1 VQPWLEQHLD
11 RPLREGDVIVGGR
24 REEPLG
30 SELLLFGRP
39 LTVYGKLG
47 KTAVGTHERGLFITF
62 ATLDELRDIMRQI
75 CGTKAPLEPNKLS
88 GVLLE
93 LAPGATTQQ
102 VRFAALANFPDIKVV
117 AGESMLTSIRQGLAA
132 LLNGV
137 LGLMVIMFV
146 STALMVSVLFS
157 AIITERRREL
167 GLLKAIGARSGQI
180 IGMLLTEAALATAL
194 GGVMGCVLGVL
205 LMRVYEHSLVYY
217 LDRMGIPFVWLSTT
231 AVGLIALAC
240 ILLASLIG
248 IAGALYP
255 AWRASRQEPYD
266 LIRSEGL
273 VMLSC
278 GRVTK
283 VYSTERGD
291 IEAVK
296 GIDLVVPRGQ
306 FAAIVGRSGSGK
318 SSLLAMIGGL
328 SRPTSGVIRV
338 DETDIWAMPDGG
350 LSSFRNR
357 RIGFVFQFA
366 SLLPTLRVIDNVA
379 LPALLGPAR
388 DAGHAYRAAAELLA
402 QLGLA
407 AHIDAYPAEISA
419 GEQRRAVI
427 ARALVNAPSLLLADE
442 PTSDLDEETERE
454 IMEQFRAVNRE
465 RAMTLIMVT
474 HNLRLAEQTDRVVH
488 IADGRL
494 VA

>member
-1 VQPWLEQHLD
+1 MSDELRKRDTNIRFLLGSLALQNLGRRKARTLLLLAAVAVCSGAIFTGAVLMRSIETSMAVGFTRLGADMLVIPAGTLTNITAALLTAEPTDLTLDASELPRLERLKGVRKAAPQLIFRTDASGYGRGELIDLIAFDPRRDITVQPWLEQHLD

-205 LMRVYEHSLVYY
+205 LMRIYEHSLVYY
-217 LDRMGIPFVWLSTT
+217 LDRMGIPFVWLNTT
-231 AVGLIALAC
+231 TTGLIALAC

-266 LIRSEGL
+266 LIRSEG
-273 VMLSC
+273 
-278 GRVTK
+278 
-283 VYSTERGD
+283 
-291 IEAVK
+291 
-296 GIDLVVPRGQ
+296 
-306 FAAIVGRSGSGK
+306 
-318 SSLLAMIGGL
+318 
-328 SRPTSGVIRV
+328 
-338 DETDIWAMPDGG
+338 
-350 LSSFRNR
+350 
-357 RIGFVFQFA
+357 
-366 SLLPTLRVIDNVA
+366 
-379 LPALLGPAR
+379 
-388 DAGHAYRAAAELLA
+388 
-402 QLGLA
+402 
-407 AHIDAYPAEISA
+407 
-419 GEQRRAVI
+419 
-427 ARALVNAPSLLLADE
+427 
-442 PTSDLDEETERE
+442 
-454 IMEQFRAVNRE
+454 
-465 RAMTLIMVT
+465 
-474 HNLRLAEQTDRVVH
+474 
-488 IADGRL
+488 
-494 VA
+494 

>member
-1 VQPWLEQHLD
+1 MSDELRKRDTNIRFLLGSLALQNLGRRKARTLLLLAAVAVCSGAIFTGAVLMRSIETSMAVGFTRLGADMLVIPAGTLTNITAALLTAEPTDLTLDASELPRLERLKGVRRAAPQLIFRTDASGYGRGELIDLIAFDPRRDITVQPWLEQHLD

-117 AGESMLTSIRQGLAA
+117 AGESMLTSIRHGLVA

-205 LMRVYEHSLVYY
+205 LMRIYEHSLVYY
-217 LDRMGIPFVWLSTT
+217 LDRMGIPFVWLSTA

-266 LIRSEGL
+266 LIRSEG
-273 VMLSC
+273 
-278 GRVTK
+278 
-283 VYSTERGD
+283 
-291 IEAVK
+291 
-296 GIDLVVPRGQ
+296 
-306 FAAIVGRSGSGK
+306 
-318 SSLLAMIGGL
+318 
-328 SRPTSGVIRV
+328 
-338 DETDIWAMPDGG
+338 
-350 LSSFRNR
+350 
-357 RIGFVFQFA
+357 
-366 SLLPTLRVIDNVA
+366 
-379 LPALLGPAR
+379 
-388 DAGHAYRAAAELLA
+388 
-402 QLGLA
+402 
-407 AHIDAYPAEISA
+407 
-419 GEQRRAVI
+419 
-427 ARALVNAPSLLLADE
+427 
-442 PTSDLDEETERE
+442 
-454 IMEQFRAVNRE
+454 
-465 RAMTLIMVT
+465 
-474 HNLRLAEQTDRVVH
+474 
-488 IADGRL
+488 
-494 VA
+494 

>member
-1 VQPWLEQHLD
+1 LLGSLALQNLGRRKARTLLLLTAVAVCSGAIFTGAVLMRSIETSMAVGFTRLGADMLVIPAGTLTNITAALLTAEPTDLTLDASELPRLERLKGVRKAAPQLIFRTDASGYGRGELIDLIAFDPQRDITVQPWLEQHLD

-39 LTVYGKLG
+39 LIVYGKLG

-62 ATLDELRDIMRQI
+62 ATLDELRDMMRQI

-167 GLLKAIGARSGQI
+167 GLLKAIGARNGQI

-194 GGVMGCVLGVL
+194 GGVLGCVLGVL
-205 LMRVYEHSLVYY
+205 LLRVYEHSLVYY
-217 LDRMGIPFVWLSTT
+217 LARMGIPFVWLNAATT
-231 AVGLIALAC
+231 GLIAFGC
-240 ILLASLIG
+240 IVLASLIG

-266 LIRSEGL
+266 LIRSEG
-273 VMLSC
+273 
-278 GRVTK
+278 
-283 VYSTERGD
+283 
-291 IEAVK
+291 
-296 GIDLVVPRGQ
+296 
-306 FAAIVGRSGSGK
+306 
-318 SSLLAMIGGL
+318 
-328 SRPTSGVIRV
+328 
-338 DETDIWAMPDGG
+338 
-350 LSSFRNR
+350 
-357 RIGFVFQFA
+357 
-366 SLLPTLRVIDNVA
+366 
-379 LPALLGPAR
+379 
-388 DAGHAYRAAAELLA
+388 
-402 QLGLA
+402 
-407 AHIDAYPAEISA
+407 
-419 GEQRRAVI
+419 
-427 ARALVNAPSLLLADE
+427 
-442 PTSDLDEETERE
+442 
-454 IMEQFRAVNRE
+454 
-465 RAMTLIMVT
+465 
-474 HNLRLAEQTDRVVH
+474 
-488 IADGRL
+488 
-494 VA
+494 

>member
-1 VQPWLEQHLD
+1 MSDELRKRDTNIRFLLGSLALQNLGRRKARTLLLLAAVAVCSGAIFTGAVLMRSIETSMAVGFTRLGADMLVIPAGTLTNITAALLTAEPTDLTLDASELPRLERLKGVRKAAPQLIFRTDASGYGRGELIDLIAFDPRRDITVQPWLEQHLD

-266 LIRSEGL
+266 LIRSEG
-273 VMLSC
+273 
-278 GRVTK
+278 
-283 VYSTERGD
+283 
-291 IEAVK
+291 
-296 GIDLVVPRGQ
+296 
-306 FAAIVGRSGSGK
+306 
-318 SSLLAMIGGL
+318 
-328 SRPTSGVIRV
+328 
-338 DETDIWAMPDGG
+338 
-350 LSSFRNR
+350 
-357 RIGFVFQFA
+357 
-366 SLLPTLRVIDNVA
+366 
-379 LPALLGPAR
+379 
-388 DAGHAYRAAAELLA
+388 
-402 QLGLA
+402 
-407 AHIDAYPAEISA
+407 
-419 GEQRRAVI
+419 
-427 ARALVNAPSLLLADE
+427 
-442 PTSDLDEETERE
+442 
-454 IMEQFRAVNRE
+454 
-465 RAMTLIMVT
+465 
-474 HNLRLAEQTDRVVH
+474 
-488 IADGRL
+488 
-494 VA
+494 

>member
-1 VQPWLEQHLD
+1 MSDELRKRDTNIRFLLGSLALQNLGRRKARTLLLLAAVAVCSGAIFTGAVLMRSIETSMAVGFTRLGADMLVIPAGTLTNITAALLTAEPTDLTLDASELPRLERLKGVRRAAPQLIFRTDASGYGRGELIDLIAFDPRRDITVQPWLEQHLD

-205 LMRVYEHSLVYY
+205 LMRIYEHSLVYY
-217 LDRMGIPFVWLSTT
+217 LDRMGIPFVWLNTT
-231 AVGLIALAC
+231 TTGLIALAC

-266 LIRSEGL
+266 LIRSEG
-273 VMLSC
+273 
-278 GRVTK
+278 
-283 VYSTERGD
+283 
-291 IEAVK
+291 
-296 GIDLVVPRGQ
+296 
-306 FAAIVGRSGSGK
+306 
-318 SSLLAMIGGL
+318 
-328 SRPTSGVIRV
+328 
-338 DETDIWAMPDGG
+338 
-350 LSSFRNR
+350 
-357 RIGFVFQFA
+357 
-366 SLLPTLRVIDNVA
+366 
-379 LPALLGPAR
+379 
-388 DAGHAYRAAAELLA
+388 
-402 QLGLA
+402 
-407 AHIDAYPAEISA
+407 
-419 GEQRRAVI
+419 
-427 ARALVNAPSLLLADE
+427 
-442 PTSDLDEETERE
+442 
-454 IMEQFRAVNRE
+454 
-465 RAMTLIMVT
+465 
-474 HNLRLAEQTDRVVH
+474 
-488 IADGRL
+488 
-494 VA
+494 

>member
-1 VQPWLEQHLD
+1 MSDELRKRDTNIRFLLGSLALQNLGRRKARTLLLLAAVAVCSGAIFTGAVLMRSIETSMAVGFTRLGADMLVIPAGTLTNITAALLTAEPTDLTLDASELPRLERLKGVRRAAPQLIFRTDASGYGRGELIDLIAFDPRRDITVQPWLEQHLD

-132 LLNGV
+132 LLTGV

-266 LIRSEGL
+266 LIRSEG
-273 VMLSC
+273 
-278 GRVTK
+278 
-283 VYSTERGD
+283 
-291 IEAVK
+291 
-296 GIDLVVPRGQ
+296 
-306 FAAIVGRSGSGK
+306 
-318 SSLLAMIGGL
+318 
-328 SRPTSGVIRV
+328 
-338 DETDIWAMPDGG
+338 
-350 LSSFRNR
+350 
-357 RIGFVFQFA
+357 
-366 SLLPTLRVIDNVA
+366 
-379 LPALLGPAR
+379 
-388 DAGHAYRAAAELLA
+388 
-402 QLGLA
+402 
-407 AHIDAYPAEISA
+407 
-419 GEQRRAVI
+419 
-427 ARALVNAPSLLLADE
+427 
-442 PTSDLDEETERE
+442 
-454 IMEQFRAVNRE
+454 
-465 RAMTLIMVT
+465 
-474 HNLRLAEQTDRVVH
+474 
-488 IADGRL
+488 
-494 VA
+494 

>member
-1 VQPWLEQHLD
+1 VVGRRVGRLGLEGDDRGVGRLLAAVAVCSGAIFTGAVLMRSIETSMAVGFTRLGADMLVIPAGTLTNITAALLTAEPTDLTLDASELPRLERLKGVRKAAPQLIFRTDASGYGRGELIDLIAFDPRRDITVQPWLEQHLD

-167 GLLKAIGARSGQI
+167 GLLKAIGARRGQI

-205 LMRVYEHSLVYY
+205 LMRIYEHSLVYY
-217 LDRMGIPFVWLSTT
+217 LDRMGIPFVWLSTA

-266 LIRSEGL
+266 LIRSEG
-273 VMLSC
+273 
-278 GRVTK
+278 
-283 VYSTERGD
+283 
-291 IEAVK
+291 
-296 GIDLVVPRGQ
+296 
-306 FAAIVGRSGSGK
+306 
-318 SSLLAMIGGL
+318 
-328 SRPTSGVIRV
+328 
-338 DETDIWAMPDGG
+338 
-350 LSSFRNR
+350 
-357 RIGFVFQFA
+357 
-366 SLLPTLRVIDNVA
+366 
-379 LPALLGPAR
+379 
-388 DAGHAYRAAAELLA
+388 
-402 QLGLA
+402 
-407 AHIDAYPAEISA
+407 
-419 GEQRRAVI
+419 
-427 ARALVNAPSLLLADE
+427 
-442 PTSDLDEETERE
+442 
-454 IMEQFRAVNRE
+454 
-465 RAMTLIMVT
+465 
-474 HNLRLAEQTDRVVH
+474 
-488 IADGRL
+488 
-494 VA
+494 

>member
-1 VQPWLEQHLD
+1 LGSLALQNLGRRKARTLLLLAAVAVCSGAIFTGAVLMRSIETSMAVGFTRLGADMLVIPAGTLTNITAALLTAEPTDLTLDASDLPRLERLKGVRKAAPQLIFRTDASGYGRGELIDLIAFDPRRDITVQPWLEQHLD

-205 LMRVYEHSLVYY
+205 LMRIYEHSLVYY
-217 LDRMGIPFVWLSTT
+217 LDRMGIPFVWLNTT
-231 AVGLIALAC
+231 TTGLIALAC

-266 LIRSEGL
+266 LIRSEG
-273 VMLSC
+273 
-278 GRVTK
+278 
-283 VYSTERGD
+283 
-291 IEAVK
+291 
-296 GIDLVVPRGQ
+296 
-306 FAAIVGRSGSGK
+306 
-318 SSLLAMIGGL
+318 
-328 SRPTSGVIRV
+328 
-338 DETDIWAMPDGG
+338 
-350 LSSFRNR
+350 
-357 RIGFVFQFA
+357 
-366 SLLPTLRVIDNVA
+366 
-379 LPALLGPAR
+379 
-388 DAGHAYRAAAELLA
+388 
-402 QLGLA
+402 
-407 AHIDAYPAEISA
+407 
-419 GEQRRAVI
+419 
-427 ARALVNAPSLLLADE
+427 
-442 PTSDLDEETERE
+442 
-454 IMEQFRAVNRE
+454 
-465 RAMTLIMVT
+465 
-474 HNLRLAEQTDRVVH
+474 
-488 IADGRL
+488 
-494 VA
+494 